1 MSEISDFELRFDPR
15 TIEHLGVKMYST
27 LPPALAELISNSY
40 DADAGEV
47 KLIFHEQGGSPK
59 SIQIIDDGEG
69 MAAGDIQDRFLVIGR
84 NRRKED
90 GDQYTKTHH
99 RLPTGKKGL
108 GKLALFGLAKTI
120 TITTRREGKENKFEL
135 DWDILINSSG
145 VYNPKT
151 ILVDG
156 PTEKSGGTIIRLSN
170 LKRTSP
176 FDLTGLANSL
186 SKIFIVDDDFKIV
199 LESTDGERIIV
210 SNERRYSLLEKQ
222 FEWDA
227 SSWVPDGSEYEGK
240 ITGKI
245 FTGKTPI
252 SPSSGLRGVTLFSRG
267 KLVNAPEYFS
277 NSASSHFFQYLTGWI
292 SVDFID
298 LLDEDVISTNRQ
310 AINWEHEEM
319 TKLRKFLSGVISQ
332 VNSEWRA
339 KRKEAKQQELNAV
352 TGIDT
357 DKWLS
362 TLPDDVREHTNQIVE
377 TLGGEDALQKFTPI
391 IKALHEIIPE
401 YPQLHWRHLH
411 EQLRDRIKNYYEN
424 KQYGDAADQGTKIY
438 CEVIRSITGLSEDGT
453 DLTGKVFGGLPGKT
467 PIVKLADLSHV
478 TGQNI
483 QNGQEALS
491 RGLITGFRNPISHAP
506 IDSVVPNTFS
516 ELDCLNI
523 LSLISYLLTRLDNAE
538 IDES

>member
-1 MSEISDFELRFDPR
+1 MTESKKFELKFDPR

-40 DADAGEV
+40 DADANEV
-47 KLIFHEQGGSPK
+47 NLIFHEQGGSPK
-59 SIQIIDDGEG
+59 TIQIIDDGEG
-69 MAAGDIQDRFLVIGR
+69 MTAEDIQDHFLVIGR

-90 GDQYTKTHH
+90 GDGYTRTHH

-120 TITTRREGKENKFEL
+120 TITTRREGKESKFEL
-135 DWDILINSSG
+135 DWNSLITATG
-145 VYNPKT
+145 VYNPET
-151 ILVDG
+151 ILVDE
-156 PTEKSGGTIIRLSN
+156 PTDRKDGTVIRLSN

-176 FDLTGLANSL
+176 FDMEGLANSL
-186 SKIFIVDDDFKIV
+186 SKIFIVDDDFKII
-199 LESTDGERIIV
+199 LQSSDGTKLIV
-210 SNERRYSLLEKQ
+210 NNARRYSLLVKQ

-227 SSWVPDGSEYEGK
+227 SSFVPEGSDYEGK

-245 FTGKTPI
+245 YTGITPI

-267 KLVNAPEYFS
+267 KMVNAPEYFS
-277 NSASSHFFQYLTGWI
+277 NSASSHFFQYLTGWL

-298 LLDEDVISTNRQ
+298 LLEEDVISTNRQ

-319 TKLRKFLSGVISQ
+319 AKLRKFLSGVISQ

-339 KRKEAKQQELNAV
+339 KRKEAKKDELNAA

-357 DKWLS
+357 EKWLA

-377 TLGGEDALQKFTPI
+377 TLGGEDALQKFTPV
-391 IKALHEIIPE
+391 IKALHQIIPE

-411 EQLRDRIKNYYEN
+411 DELRDRIKNYYEN
-424 KQYGDAADQGTKIY
+424 EQYGEAADQGTKIY
-438 CEVIRSITGLSEDGT
+438 CEVIRKLTGLTDDGT
-453 DLTGKVFGGLPGKT
+453 DLTGKVFGGLPANT
-467 PIVKLADLSHV
+467 PIIKLADLSHE

-483 QNGQEALS
+483 QKGQEALS
-491 RGLITGFRNPISHAP
+491 RGLITGFRNPVSHAP
-506 IDSVVPNTFS
+506 IDTVVPNTFT

-523 LSLISYLLTRLDNAE
+523 LSLISYLLSRLDGAE
-538 IDES
+538 IDE